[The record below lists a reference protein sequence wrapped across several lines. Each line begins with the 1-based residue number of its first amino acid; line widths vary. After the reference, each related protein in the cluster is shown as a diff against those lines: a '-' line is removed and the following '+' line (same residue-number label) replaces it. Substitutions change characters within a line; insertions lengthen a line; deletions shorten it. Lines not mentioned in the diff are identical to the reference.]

1 LTKNEASLKNGMKE
15 CTGSVK
21 YRHHL
26 SITFS
31 EVMSLCNESRNAR
44 HYSNLTFTAL
54 YHKTNLKRSLLILFC
69 LLYTAKGI
77 STFVPD
83 CVA

>member
-1 LTKNEASLKNGMKE
+1 
-15 CTGSVK
+15 
-21 YRHHL
+21 
-26 SITFS
+26 
-31 EVMSLCNESRNAR
+31 MSLCNESRNAG

-54 YHKTNLKRSLLILFC
+54 YHKTNLKWGLLMLFF
-69 LLYTAKGI
+69 LHYKVKDI